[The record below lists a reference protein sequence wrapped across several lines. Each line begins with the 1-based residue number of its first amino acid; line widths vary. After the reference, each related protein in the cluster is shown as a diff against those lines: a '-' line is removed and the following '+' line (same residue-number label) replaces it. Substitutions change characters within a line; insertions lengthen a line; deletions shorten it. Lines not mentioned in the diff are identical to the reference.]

1 MFRIAWTESAIS
13 SLTEGWALA
22 DSRLRSD
29 ITAAAHEIDRRLA
42 LAPDRVGES
51 REAGTRV
58 LIIPPLAVTFH
69 VNVRM
74 NSVLISGVVV
84 HRRSGK

>member
-1 MFRIAWTESAIS
+1 MFHIAWTESAIS

-29 ITAAAHEIDRRLA
+29 ITAAAHEIDRRLS

-51 REAGTRV
+51 REVGT
-58 LIIPPLAVTFH
+58 
-69 VNVRM
+69 
-74 NSVLISGVVV
+74 
-84 HRRSGK
+84 